1 MIVKNLFLGF
11 VVVILIVCLIGL
23 LILVINE
30 DVFVK
35 VYKIINMF
43 NVINVLIE
51 DIYKKKMDIFN
62 IYIVK
67 VFEVNEN
74 VKK

>member
-35 VYKIINMF
+35 VYKMINMF

>member
-74 VKK
+74 MKK